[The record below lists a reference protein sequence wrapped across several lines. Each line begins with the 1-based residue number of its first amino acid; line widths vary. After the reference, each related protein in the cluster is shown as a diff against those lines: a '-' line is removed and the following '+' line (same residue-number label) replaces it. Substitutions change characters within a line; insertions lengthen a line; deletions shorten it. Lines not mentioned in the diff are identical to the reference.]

1 MHTYSSRLS
10 LPTLTITVGLLLLGF
25 VFAMR
30 APSSVKAA
38 TDNNLIAPLSSTSA
52 QAAPNAPQLGFHECE
67 IARVHEWV
75 DDFSH
80 PTTSGGSI
88 MIGCTNSAGEIQFFA
103 QPLTDTRRAARI
115 LSIALTAKAL
125 NKRLGIDYYED
136 AATVTGCSS
145 GNCRN
150 IARLFMVE

>member
-1 MHTYSSRLS
+1 MYTYSSRLS
-10 LPTLTITVGLLLLGF
+10 LPTLAIAVGLLLLGL
-25 VFAMR
+25 VFAIR

-38 TDNNLIAPLSSTSA
+38 TDNNLTVPLSSTSA
-52 QAAPNAPQLGFHECE
+52 QVTPDAPQLAFHECA
-67 IARVHEWV
+67 IGRVHEWV
-75 DDFSH
+75 DNFSQ

-88 MIGCTNSAGEIQFFA
+88 MIGCTNPAGEIQFFA
-103 QPLTDTRRAARI
+103 QPLTDTRRSARI

-136 AATVTGCSS
+136 AATVTGCSA

>member
-1 MHTYSSRLS
+1 MHLHPSRLS
-10 LPTLTITVGLLLLGF
+10 LSALAITVGLLLLGS

-30 APSSVKAA
+30 ITSSAKAA
-38 TDNNLIAPLSSTSA
+38 SDDTSTTVFSTTAQLAPD
-52 QAAPNAPQLGFHECE
+52 APQLAYHECT
-67 IARVHEWV
+67 IGRVHEWV
-75 DDFSH
+75 HDFNN

-88 MIGCTNSAGEIQFFA
+88 LIGCTNPIGDIQFFA
-103 QPLTDTRRAARI
+103 QPLTDSKRAARI

-125 NKRLGIDYYED
+125 NKALGIDYYED
-136 AATVTGCSS
+136 AAIVTSCGA